1 MNDQL
6 FGELLLLLSLL
17 FGITYFLAGFF
28 ERLKIPGILAALFTG
43 MIIHYTHFN
52 ALLSHGTYGEIFA
65 ALADIGVLFLLF
77 FIGLEIDIKGM
88 KSQSGN
94 IVSATVLNTI
104 FPFIFGALA
113 MLYLGYSW
121 TIAFVIGLT
130 RMPTAEAVIVPIL
143 DEFGLIKTKVG
154 NYIVGAGVL
163 DDVIE
168 VFLVAFVSIW
178 IGEKTDISI
187 SNNKAIVNIF
197 INLLIFAAVAWLAR
211 KWILI
216 PLSRWLKNSVQN
228 LIFLMIITLF
238 LFGGFAEYSDLGLVV
253 GAIIAGILMHPVFDV
268 YKEKGKDATEA
279 IRAISYGFFGI
290 IFFLWIGMSVD
301 LNGMLKA
308 PELAIILFFAAFFG
322 KLIGIFLMVPMKK
335 LTVKEA
341 WIIGIGLNA
350 RLTTEIIVAKL
361 LLDAHLINT
370 QLFTALVAASSVST
384 IIVPI
389 AFTVLVAKWKPLLIS
404 NLKNEKE
411 LKNNG

>member
-17 FGITYFLAGFF
+17 FGVTYFLAGFF

-43 MIIHYTHFN
+43 MIIHYTHFY
-52 ALLSHGTYGEIFA
+52 ALLSYGSYGEIFT

-88 KSQSGN
+88 KSQSRD

-104 FPFIFGALA
+104 FPFILGASA
-113 MLYLGYSW
+113 MLYLGYGW

-143 DEFGLIKTKVG
+143 DEFNLIRTKVG

-178 IGEKTDISI
+178 IGEKTDISV
-187 SNNKAIVNIF
+187 SNNKAVTAVL
-197 INLLIFAAVAWLAR
+197 INLSIFVIIAWLAR

-216 PLSRWLKNSVQN
+216 PISRWLQNSVQN

-238 LFGGFAEYSDLGLVV
+238 LFGGFAEYSNLGLVV
-253 GAIIAGILMHPVFDV
+253 GAIVAGILMRPVFDK
-268 YKEKGKDATEA
+268 YREKGEGATKA
-279 IRAISYGFFGI
+279 VKAISYGFFGI

-308 PELAIILFFAAFFG
+308 PELAVILFLAAFLG
-322 KLIGIFLMVPMKK
+322 KLIGIFFMVPMKK

-341 WIIGIGLNA
+341 WIVGIGLNA

-361 LLDAHLINT
+361 LLDANLINI
-370 QLFTALVAASSVST
+370 QLFTALVTASSVST

-389 AFTVLVAKWKPLLIS
+389 AFTALVVKWKPSLIPNS
-404 NLKNEKE
+404 KNK
-411 LKNNG
+411 KGINR

>member
-17 FGITYFLAGFF
+17 FGITYLIAGFF
-28 ERLKIPGILAALFTG
+28 EKLKIPGILAALFTG
-43 MIIHYTHFN
+43 MIVHYTHFY
-52 ALLSHGTYGEIFA
+52 ALLSCGPYGEIFT

-88 KSQSGN
+88 KSQSRD
-94 IVSATVLNTI
+94 IVLATVLNTI
-104 FPFIFGALA
+104 FPFILGASA
-113 MLYLGYSW
+113 MLYLGYGW

-143 DEFGLIKTKVG
+143 DEFNLIKTKVG

-178 IGEKTDISI
+178 IGEKTDISV
-187 SNNKAIVNIF
+187 SNNRAVITVF
-197 INLLIFAAVAWLAR
+197 INLFIFAIIAWLAR

-216 PLSRWLKNSVQN
+216 PISRWLKNSVQN

-238 LFGGFAEYSDLGLVV
+238 LFGGFAEYSDLGLII
-253 GAIIAGILMHPVFDV
+253 GAIVAGILMRPVFDKS
-268 YKEKGKDATEA
+268 KEKGEGATKA
-279 IRAISYGFFGI
+279 VKAVSYGFFGI
-290 IFFLWIGMSVD
+290 IFFLWIGMGVD

-308 PELAIILFFAAFFG
+308 PELAIILFLAAFLG

-335 LTVKEA
+335 LTTKEA

-361 LLDAHLINT
+361 LLDANLINT
-370 QLFTALVAASSVST
+370 QLFTALVTASSVST
-384 IIVPI
+384 IMVPI
-389 AFTVLVAKWKPLLIS
+389 AFTALVVKWKPSLIP
-404 NLKNEKE
+404 NPKNK
-411 LKNNG
+411 KGIN